1 MEDEEIYDNNMPS
14 AEHQLLHEDE
24 TMLDIPVEEEEQEEE
39 AEVDEQ
45 EAEIEDE
52 KQEEEDGEGVN
63 DLEQE
68 NIVENLDEEN
78 IVEENANEDGDAQE
92 GEEEEVTGNH
102 KRKKTDSVPSNN
114 KKSKKGTSKWIVYLS
129 QNRKK
134 AIDEN
139 PGLTF
144 PQITKLLAETYKNL
158 SPEEL
163 ERLDQLVQE
172 ANEKRQEA
180 DMEDGDEEGGKTHK
194 ERSASSLEIPLVSA
208 WFFSPDSFS
217 KIDLFRLV

>member
-24 TMLDIPVEEEEQEEE
+24 TMLDIPLEEEQQEEEE
-39 AEVDEQ
+39 

-68 NIVENLDEEN
+68 NIVEDLDEEN
-78 IVEENANEDGDAQE
+78 IVEENANEDRADGQE

-163 ERLDQLVQE
+163 ERLDRLVQE

-180 DMEDGDEEGGKTHK
+180 DMEDGDEEGRKTHK